1 MFEHIG
7 AKIKKIVKIF
17 FVLWSIVGAFVIG
30 YYLAA
35 RYNTLRY
42 FSNSEVRLIAGSI
55 LAFVISTVAWILVVW
70 LSSLVLYGFGELVD
84 RAESIDKKLKMSG
97 GAETVSDEGITKPVH
112 FIQCPKCGSAEDSS
126 HNYCYKC
133 GCILKEK

>member
-70 LSSLVLYGFGELVD
+70 LSSLLVYGFGELID
-84 RAESIDKKLKMSG
+84 RAESIDKQLKMRNK
-97 GAETVSDEGITKPVH
+97 AEYVSEEDITDTVH
-112 FIQCPKCGSAEDSS
+112 LIQCPKCGSAEDSR
-126 HNYCYKC
+126 HYYCQKC
-133 GCILKEK
+133 GCILKER

>member
-84 RAESIDKKLKMSG
+84 RAESIEKQLKRSG
-97 GAETVSDEGITKPVH
+97 GAETVSDEGITKTVQL
-112 FIQCPKCGSAEDSS
+112 IQCPKCGSAEDSR
-126 HNYCYKC
+126 HYFCCNC
-133 GCILKEK
+133 GCALKEK